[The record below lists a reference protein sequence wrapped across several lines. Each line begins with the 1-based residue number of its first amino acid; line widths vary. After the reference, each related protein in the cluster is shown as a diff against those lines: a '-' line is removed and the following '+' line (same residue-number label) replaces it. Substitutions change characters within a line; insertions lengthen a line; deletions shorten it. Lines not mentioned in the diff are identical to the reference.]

1 MSLPL
6 IPPVVWAQFVTDSG
20 FVLVKIT
27 TFLSTRL
34 LFLWQLSLL
43 ALGWTWLLG
52 FGSSFPGKETVNRGR
67 S

>member
-52 FGSSFPGKETVNRGR
+52 SGSSFPGKETVHRGR